1 MKFSKSMKVG
11 VGLLV
16 GAAALTG
23 GTAFALWTSSG
34 VGSGNAK
41 ALSAV
46 SITVTANTSTPDL
59 FPGFT
64 QGKVAFTSAN
74 TNPYPVTFTS
84 MTPGVITSSDPTNCP
99 ATNVS
104 VASASGLSLLVPA
117 GATAQAG
124 SIGNVVSMV
133 AGAPDGCQGVVFT
146 VALTLTGSQS

>member
-1 MKFSKSMKVG
+1 MKLSKSMKVAL
-11 VGLLV
+11 GLLV
-16 GAAALTG
+16 GTAALTG
-23 GTAFALWTSSG
+23 GTAMALWTSSG

-46 SITVTANTSTPDL
+46 TITVTASTSTPDL
-59 FPGFT
+59 YPGFT
-64 QGKVAFTSAN
+64 QGKVAFTSVN

-84 MTPGVITSSDPTNCP
+84 MAPGPVTSSDPTNCP

-104 VASASGLSLLVPA
+104 VASAAGLSLLVPA
-117 GATAQAG
+117 GASAQAG

-133 AGAPDGCQGVVFT
+133 PGAPDGCQGAVFT